1 MPIEQLDKSRTD
13 SYGNSVNI
21 NNMCGMLNISTLVG
35 SQSVVY
41 IHYKESPANLHSYVY
56 LGTNDVVP
64 TQCNAPIMDF

>member
-1 MPIEQLDKSRTD
+1 MSIEQLDKSRTD
-13 SYGNSVNI
+13 SYSDSVNI
-21 NNMCGMLNISTLVG
+21 NMCGMLNISTLVG

-41 IHYKESPANLHSYVY
+41 IHYKDSPVNLHSYVY